1 MANEIYN
8 QRIQSEVMQ
17 ALDHVFNSWMQDSL
31 LSREEILSVIQA
43 ATNDYLTQE
52 NQ

>member
-1 MANEIYN
+1 
-8 QRIQSEVMQ
+8 MQ

-31 LSREEILSVIQA
+31 MSREEILSVIQA
-43 ATNDYLTQE
+43 AANEYLNSE